1 MTQEE
6 LDQLMSGDVDVGTLD
21 NDDGGADTV
30 VDDDA
35 EYANAKYDLG
45 ATKSWPPPPPLK
57 ENKVVHQL
65 DDVTKE
71 SEEKATQMFDML
83 EQISNEQM
91 AAEEQMV
98 AISEALN
105 STKDLMSKLSTK
117 FPHIT
122 AFVSEGEKIDN
133 ALASYDEVMNA
144 LGNIGMNTMSIMD
157 MMQYQD
163 IHRQKIERVINI
175 MRALSNYM
183 NKLFEGKIEDDKR
196 VSSAKHIHGD
206 ENNDVVGDDDIEALI
221 AAFGQK

>member
-6 LDQLMSGDVDVGTLD
+6 LDRLMSGDDGE
-21 NDDGGADTV
+21 DDTEAGSQKSSYDS
-30 VDDDA
+30 DEDKQ
-35 EYANAKYDLG
+35 YANAQYDLG
-45 ATKSWPPPPPLK
+45 ATKSWPPPPPLT

-83 EQISNEQM
+83 ELISNEQM
-91 AAEEQMV
+91 AAEEQM
-98 AISEALN
+98 ATISNTL
-105 STKDLMSKLSTK
+105 SSLRDMMDKLSLK
-117 FPHIT
+117 FPQIESFKT
-122 AFVSEGEKIDN
+122 QIENIDT
-133 ALASYDEVMNA
+133 ALASNEAVVNN

-183 NKLFEGKIEDDKR
+183 NKLFEGKIEDEKR

-206 ENNDVVGDDDIEALI
+206 ENNDVVADDDIEALI